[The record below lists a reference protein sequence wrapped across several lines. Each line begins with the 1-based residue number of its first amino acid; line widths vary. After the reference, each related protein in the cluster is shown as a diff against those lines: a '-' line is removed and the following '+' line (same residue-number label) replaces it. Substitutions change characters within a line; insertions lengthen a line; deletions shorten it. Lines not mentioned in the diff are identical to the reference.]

1 MRDRWGARGPQR
13 KGQMLCKLSHSLYFH
28 LSMCLLNIYYG
39 LVTALDFGSTIVDRQ
54 GPSSRVVYMPYKQIL
69 LGGQGI
75 NEQVGINI
83 YTLLYLKEITKK
95 DPLYSTGNYIQHF
108 VITDKRKKI

>member
-1 MRDRWGARGPQR
+1 M
-13 KGQMLCKLSHSLYFH
+13 CVCIYIYIYIYKLITKWES
-28 LSMCLLNIYYG
+28 
-39 LVTALDFGSTIVDRQ
+39 V
-54 GPSSRVVYMPYKQIL
+54 
-69 LGGQGI
+69 LGWRI